1 MKNLIFLL
9 LVSFGTLGQ
18 ESKFL
23 FADSTDLYQKFNF
36 PEAEKIREVL
46 SNSQN
51 KELLKSFF
59 DKFSESFN
67 SEKQYQTLLNTNV
80 DEWEMNLFDTR
91 NQQLLFIKSP
101 EFLKSPYLVKHLETE
116 IKYNYWHLLFAYP
129 VLRSNLDTKMKRVV
143 SLPSVMTKGFKFVK
157 NDSLLHFKSFRA
169 MLPFY
174 LTYKN
179 SEEKDFVKYSDMVK
193 STIDKSEFA
202 IKTMNGITL
211 DYILGVLLSANQKY
225 LTPGPTRYIISQ
237 IENTNLQKEFKGPFL
252 DKIIESEKVANLK
265 AKEEAIKPK
274 SSKGKASY
282 SPHLTDLTDKIFD
295 FSKYKGK
302 VVYVDFWASWCGP
315 CRKEFP
321 FSRKMHESLSEKEKE
336 KIVFLYISIDDL
348 AETWK
353 NAVKTLELGDFE
365 HGFSP
370 GGWGSEVVQKF
381 NITGIPRY
389 MILNK
394 AGEIVENDAKRPSNP
409 ETISDLLELA
419 K

>member
-1 MKNLIFLL
+1 M
-9 LVSFGTLGQ
+9 TL
-18 ESKFL
+18 KK
-23 FADSTDLYQKFNF
+23 Y
-36 PEAEKIREVL
+36 
-46 SNSQN
+46 
-51 KELLKSFF
+51 
-59 DKFSESFN
+59 
-67 SEKQYQTLLNTNV
+67 
-80 DEWEMNLFDTR
+80 
-91 NQQLLFIKSP
+91 
-101 EFLKSPYLVKHLETE
+101 LETE
-116 IKYNYWHLLFAYP
+116 IKYNYWHLIFAYP
-129 VLRSNLDTKMKRVV
+129 VLRSNLDQKMKRVV
-143 SLPSVMTKGFKFVK
+143 SLPSVMTKGFKFEK

-179 SEEKDFVKYSDMVK
+179 SEEKEFVKYSDMVK
-193 STIDKSEFA
+193 STVDKSEFA
-202 IKTMNGITL
+202 IKTMSGVTL
-211 DYILGVLLSANQKY
+211 DYILAVLLNANQNS
-225 LTPGPTRYIISQ
+225 LTPGTARYIISQ
-237 IENTNLQKEFKGPFL
+237 IENLNLQNKFKGEFINT
-252 DKIIESEKVANLK
+252 IIENEKVAALK
-265 AKEEAIKPK
+265 IKEEKQKPK
-274 SSKGKASY
+274 SSKDKATG
-282 SPHLTDLTDKIFD
+282 SPQLTDLTDKIFD

-321 FSRKMHESLSEKEKE
+321 FSKKMYESLSETEKE

-365 HGFSP
+365 NGFSP

-394 AGEIVENDAKRPSNP
+394 AGEIIEKDAKRPSNP

>member
-1 MKNLIFLL
+1 MKKLIFLL
-9 LVSFGTLGQ
+9 LISFGTFGQ

-23 FADSTDLYQKFNF
+23 FADSTDLYLKFNIV
-36 PEAEKIREVL
+36 EAEKIKENL

-67 SEKQYQTLLNTNV
+67 TEKQYKILLNTNV
-80 DEWEMNLFDTR
+80 DEWEMNLFDIR
-91 NQQLLFIKSP
+91 NQQLSFINSPDFSKS
-101 EFLKSPYLVKHLETE
+101 LYLVKYLETE
-116 IKYNYWHLLFAYP
+116 VKYNYWHLLFAYP
-129 VLRSNLDTKMKRVV
+129 VLRSNLDQKMKRVV

-193 STIDKSEFA
+193 STVDKSEFA
-202 IKTMNGITL
+202 IKTMSGATL
-211 DYILGVLLSANQKY
+211 DYILAVLLNANQNS
-225 LTPGPTRYIISQ
+225 LTPGTARYIISQ
-237 IENTNLQKEFKGPFL
+237 IENLDLQNNFKEEFINT
-252 DKIIESEKVANLK
+252 IIENEKVAVLK
-265 AKEEAIKPK
+265 VKEEKQKPK
-274 SSKGKASY
+274 SSKDKATG
-282 SPHLTDLTDKIFD
+282 SPQLTDLTDKIFD

-321 FSRKMHESLSEKEKE
+321 FSKKMHESLSETEKE

-365 HGFSP
+365 NGFSP

-394 AGEIVENDAKRPSNP
+394 AGEIIEKDAKRPSNP

>member
-1 MKNLIFLL
+1 MKKLIFLL
-9 LVSFGTLGQ
+9 LISFETFGQ

-23 FADSTDLYQKFNF
+23 FADSTDLYLKLNVV
-36 PEAEKIREVL
+36 EAEKIKENL
-46 SNSQN
+46 SNSEN

-67 SEKQYQTLLNTNV
+67 TEKQYKILLNTNV
-80 DEWEMNLFDTR
+80 DEWEMNLFDIR
-91 NQQLLFIKSP
+91 NQQLSFINTPNFSKN
-101 EFLKSPYLVKHLETE
+101 LYLVKYLETE

-129 VLRSNLDTKMKRVV
+129 VLRSNLDQKMKRVI

-179 SEEKDFVKYSDMVK
+179 SEDKDFVKYSDMVK
-193 STIDKSEFA
+193 STVDKSEFA
-202 IKTMNGITL
+202 VKTMSGATL
-211 DYILGVLLSANQKY
+211 DYILAVLLNANQNS
-225 LTPGPTRYIISQ
+225 LTAGTARYIISQ
-237 IENTNLQKEFKGPFL
+237 IGNLNLQNKFKGEFINT
-252 DKIIESEKVANLK
+252 IIENEKVAVLK
-265 AKEEAIKPK
+265 VKEEKSKPK
-274 SSKGKASY
+274 SSKDKATG
-282 SPHLTDLTDKIFD
+282 SPQLTDLTDKIFD

-302 VVYVDFWASWCGP
+302 VVYVDFWASWCAP

-321 FSRKMHESLSEKEKE
+321 FSKKMHESLSETEKE

-353 NAVKTLELGDFE
+353 NAVKTLELGGFE
-365 HGFSP
+365 NGFSP
-370 GGWGSEVVQKF
+370 GGWGAEVVQKF

-394 AGEIVENDAKRPSNP
+394 AGEIIEKDAKRPSNP
-409 ETISDLLELA
+409 ETISDLIELA

>member
-1 MKNLIFLL
+1 MKKLVFLFLL
-9 LVSFGTLGQ
+9 GFMASAQ

-23 FADSTDLYQKFNF
+23 FADSSDFYQKIY
-36 PEAEKIREVL
+36 PKE
-46 SNSQN
+46 SNIFQQTLDNSIN
-51 KELLKSFF
+51 KVLLKSFY
-59 DKFSESFN
+59 DKFGDYFN
-67 SEKQYQTLLNTNV
+67 VEKQYSLLQKTNV
-80 DEWEMNLFDTR
+80 DEWEMSLFDTR
-91 NQQLLFIKSP
+91 NAQLAFIKSP
-101 EFLKSPYLVKHLETE
+101 EFADNLTLKKYLETE
-116 IKYNYWHLLFAYP
+116 IKYNYWHLIFAYP
-129 VLRSNLDTKMKRVV
+129 VLRSNLDQKMKRVV
-143 SLPSVMTKGFKFVK
+143 SLPSVMTKGFKFEK

-179 SEEKDFVKYSDMVK
+179 SEEKEFVKYSDMVK
-193 STIDKSEFA
+193 STVDKSEFA
-202 IKTMNGITL
+202 IKTMSGVTL
-211 DYILGVLLSANQKY
+211 DYILAVLLNANQNS
-225 LTPGPTRYIISQ
+225 LTPGTARYIISQ
-237 IENTNLQKEFKGPFL
+237 IENLNLQNKFKGEFINT
-252 DKIIESEKVANLK
+252 IIENEKVAALK
-265 AKEEAIKPK
+265 IKEEKQKPK
-274 SSKGKASY
+274 SSKDKATG
-282 SPHLTDLTDKIFD
+282 SPQLTDLTDKIFD

-321 FSRKMHESLSEKEKE
+321 FSKKMYESLSETEKE

-365 HGFSP
+365 NGFSP

-394 AGEIVENDAKRPSNP
+394 AGEIIEKDAKRPSNP